1 MNQNAFKPVALAG
14 LLTILLATASFAQP
28 TLVTDRASLGGIDFV
43 DWSGFGPDFTTVP
56 SGSTINSN
64 MGLTVTV
71 SMPSGDFE
79 RRDQGTG
86 WGGNFAPGDP
96 LLWTA
101 NNPGPMEIAFATPVA
116 AAGAQI
122 QRDSFGTFTAEIQ
135 VFDASDMMIASF
147 SVPGDSTSDGDNSA
161 IFLGVQDTS
170 ATIARIE
177 YNVDS
182 TSADFAINQLDIGA
196 SGVPTMSQLG
206 LVLLVLM
213 LVAISVFVVVHG
225 RVT

>member
-1 MNQNAFKPVALAG
+1 MNQTSFKPVALAS

-56 SGSTINSN
+56 SGSTIDSN
-64 MGLTVTV
+64 LGLTVTV

-86 WGGNFAPGDP
+86 WNGNFANGDA
-96 LLWTA
+96 LLWTSG
-101 NNPGPMEIAFATPVA
+101 NVGPMIIEFASPVA

-122 QRDSFGTFTAEIQ
+122 QRNSFGTFTAEIQ
-135 VFDASDMMIASF
+135 VFDSGDTMIASF
-147 SVPGDSTSDGDNSA
+147 SLPGDSTADGDNSA

-182 TSADFAINQLDIGA
+182 TSADFSINQLDIGA
-196 SGVPTMSQLG
+196 AGVPTMNQLG
-206 LVLLVLM
+206 LVLLVLL